1 MTLKHPSL
9 DSQAE
14 ACDWASKMCFMRS
27 RRLEAERQVRLA
39 NLDHQRSECLAAAA
53 ETIRTLARLSGL
65 SQEKDIP

>member
-14 ACDWASKMCFMRS
+14 TCDWASKMCFLRS
-27 RRLEAERQVRLA
+27 RRLEAEQQLRLA
-39 NLDHQRSECLAAAA
+39 NLDRDRAECLAAAA
-53 ETIRTLARLSGL
+53 KTIRTLRRLYGS